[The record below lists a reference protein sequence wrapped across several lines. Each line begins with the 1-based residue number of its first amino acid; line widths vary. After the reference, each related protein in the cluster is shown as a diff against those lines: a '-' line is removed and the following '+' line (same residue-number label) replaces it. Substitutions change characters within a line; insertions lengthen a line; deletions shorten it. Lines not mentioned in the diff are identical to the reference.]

1 MIILIFT
8 ILLFFYKNQ
17 IPKKLM
23 DLVPVLFS
31 ATGFILI
38 LKAFSETNNLYVLMF
53 CILLNHVFVTLSITL
68 NETIHLNELL
78 IYWSG
83 IGIGCLICTSIIFIL
98 KGHYL
103 NLNILEYNGIGHHMP
118 KLAFV
123 FLLGCLMLTGFPISS
138 TFLGED
144 LFFSH
149 INPNQFAL
157 VIFISLSFIIDGLA
171 LIRLYSRLFL
181 GPVLNQ
187 PQLNSYKRA

>member
-1 MIILIFT
+1 
-8 ILLFFYKNQ
+8 
-17 IPKKLM
+17 
-23 DLVPVLFS
+23 
-31 ATGFILI
+31 
-38 LKAFSETNNLYVLMF
+38 
-53 CILLNHVFVTLSITL
+53 
-68 NETIHLNELL
+68 
-78 IYWSG
+78 
-83 IGIGCLICTSIIFIL
+83 
-98 KGHYL
+98 
-103 NLNILEYNGIGHHMP
+103 
-118 KLAFV
+118 
-123 FLLGCLMLTGFPISS
+123 MLTGFPISS